1 MDIVRSKYTD
11 LIFHIFAHMKINNA
25 SDIYDEAYVENT
37 EKESGIRT
45 VIPEGITEYYCMHF
59 ERLAV
64 INFMPYF
71 MVRDTEELLY
81 MLRHT
86 GMTTEE
92 DNNQFIDPFCRIIKE
107 LSADYFNYRERRTK
121 AQTKS
126 FEALQTYINEQS
138 IVMGHFFDNLFESE
152 NMKLKVIISD
162 SLRRNG
168 RATIAGDTCVVILP
182 MTSER
187 YSMQEVF
194 MQLIHECTH
203 MMTDPLIDSIHMD
216 DGSHELAEYQVLLF
230 DLWLFQRDSKALC
243 SEYIKWISQEMLD
256 NSEKKLPKEQMEKL
270 KQCFERH

>member
-1 MDIVRSKYTD
+1 MEIVRSKYTD
-11 LIFHIFAHMKINNA
+11 IIFHIFAHMKINNA
-25 SDIYDEAYVENT
+25 SDIYDEAYVESI

-45 VIPEGITEYYCMHF
+45 VIPEGITEYYCTHF

-71 MVRDTEELLY
+71 MVRNTEELLY

-86 GMTTEE
+86 GMTTEK
-92 DNNQFIDPFCRIIKE
+92 DNDQFIDPFCRIVKE
-107 LSADYFNYRERRTK
+107 LSEDYSNYWERRKK

-126 FEALQTYINEQS
+126 FEALQTYIHEQS
-138 IVMGHFFDNLFESE
+138 IVMKHFFDNLFETG

-168 RATIAGDTCVVILP
+168 RATITGDTCVVILP
-182 MTSER
+182 MINER

-216 DGSHELAEYQVLLF
+216 DGSHELAEYQVILF

-243 SEYIKWISQEMLD
+243 DAYIKWISQEMLD
-256 NSEKKLPKEQMEKL
+256 NSEKMLPKEQMEKL
-270 KQCFERH
+270 KQCFEQH